1 MQSIFAWLVC
11 TIEYR
16 NLSPETGHKGD
27 FEISVGRSRDVM
39 LCRFGFALLSK
50 PKSGGQCC
58 GAFAPFFLSGVK
70 GKWVLNQ
77 LHSHY

>member
-50 PKSGGQCC
+50 PKMVVNVAALLPHFSFQELKVNG
-58 GAFAPFFLSGVK
+58 
-70 GKWVLNQ
+70 
-77 LHSHY
+77 Y